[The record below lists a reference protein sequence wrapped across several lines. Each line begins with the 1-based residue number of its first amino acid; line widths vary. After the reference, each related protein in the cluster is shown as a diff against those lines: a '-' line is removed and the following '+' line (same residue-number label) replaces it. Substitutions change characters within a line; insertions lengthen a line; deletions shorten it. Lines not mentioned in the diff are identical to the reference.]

1 MMLRLIPAVFL
12 MATLIPIAAAA
23 QEKPRAQTPRV
34 VQPTPKP
41 EGTPATPTRRGSYRE
56 VNIQVELTITDF
68 VGSESPDKKVVS
80 VTTADGT
87 VGRIRTSGEDQ
98 VQKMIGHGATVLN
111 IDTTPT
117 MLADDRILLR
127 LTLEYAPPPLAAST
141 PTSSTAS
148 RRATVNEMLSVVLQ
162 NGKSM
167 MVSQAADP
175 TTARRLTVEVKATI
189 LK

>member
-12 MATLIPIAAAA
+12 MATLIPIFADA
-23 QEKPRAQTPRV
+23 QEKPRAQTPGV

-41 EGTPATPTRRGSYRE
+41 DGAPATPTRRGGYRE

-87 VGRIRTSGEDQ
+87 MGRIRTSGEDQ

-111 IDTTPT
+111 IDATPT
-117 MLADDRILLR
+117 LLADDRILLR
-127 LTLEYAPPPLAAST
+127 LTVEYAPPPLAAST
-141 PTSSTAS
+141 STSTTS

-175 TTARRLTVEVKATI
+175 TTARRLTVDVKATI

>member
-1 MMLRLIPAVFL
+1 MILRIVPAVFL
-12 MATLIPIAAAA
+12 MATLLPVPASA
-23 QEKPRAQTPRV
+23 QEKPQTPTPRA
-34 VQPTPKP
+34 VQPTKMV
-41 EGTPATPTRRGSYRE
+41 EPAAPRRLRGRD

-80 VTTADGT
+80 VTTADAT
-87 VGRIRTSGEDQ
+87 MGRIRTSGEHQ
-98 VQKMIGHGATVLN
+98 IPVGAVPQGASVLN
-111 IDTTPT
+111 IDATPT
-117 MLADDRILLR
+117 LLPDDRILLE
-127 LTLEYAPPPLAAST
+127 LTVVYAPPVASST
-141 PTSSTAS
+141 PPTGPAA